1 MIITADHGNDPT
13 TPSTDHSR
21 EYVPLLITGKKIK
34 QGINLKTRNMSD
46 LARTLAD
53 YFKVEIENGRS
64 FLKEI
69 LLNTE

>member
-1 MIITADHGNDPT
+1 M
-13 TPSTDHSR
+13 
-21 EYVPLLITGKKIK
+21 IK